1 VTLVK
6 AKKAYFDEEKYDKS
20 SSELI
25 NRKYCNLHNY
35 FNDSRNQEILKCVF
49 KQNHI
54 VCWFSGVAKGGWQKQ
69 NDLINNNL
77 IL

>member
-1 VTLVK
+1 MFKNLLLFIFLILFVTLVK

-54 VCWFSGVAKGGWQKQ
+54 VC
-69 NDLINNNL
+69 
-77 IL
+77 